1 MNIAKYLLSVAAVAF
16 FSATSLSAEMSSS
29 DQNAVQPQSLADQ
42 AKGIEDS
49 IDVSDWKIRNGCVM
63 LRRIKRIRFVDD
75 QTALLSMRG
84 KKQIVLRLQRN
95 CPGIKNT
102 GFMHRTVGSRLCSG
116 FDRFTVMGTGYSCRV
131 ESLEPYIEIEELPRD
146 QNLD

>member
-95 CPGIKNT
+95 CPGI
-102 GFMHRTVGSRLCSG
+102 
-116 FDRFTVMGTGYSCRV
+116 
-131 ESLEPYIEIEELPRD
+131 
-146 QNLD
+146 

>member
-49 IDVSDWKIRNGCVM
+49 IYVSDWKIRNGCVM
-63 LRRIKRIRFVDD
+63 L
-75 QTALLSMRG
+75 TALLSMPG

-116 FDRFTVMGTGYSCRV
+116 FDRFTVMGTG
-131 ESLEPYIEIEELPRD
+131 
-146 QNLD
+146 